1 MTLNPWR
8 LRLLADLATYG
19 TVRAVAQ
26 RGNLSPSAVSQQLA
40 TLERE
45 TRTAL
50 LERTGRR
57 VRLTAAGVLLAVD
70 PRYRVATRPLD
81 PPVTRSIIAAVRRPP
96 APRPEITAVL
106 TALRATSR

>member
-8 LRLLADLATYG
+8 LRLLTDLATYG

-50 LERTGRR
+50 LERTG
-57 VRLTAAGVLLAVD
+57 GGCG
-70 PRYRVATRPLD
+70 
-81 PPVTRSIIAAVRRPP
+81 
-96 APRPEITAVL
+96 
-106 TALRATSR
+106 

>member
-8 LRLLADLATYG
+8 LRLLADLATFG

-26 RGNLSPSAVSQQLA
+26 RGNLSPSSVSQQLA

-57 VRLTAAGVLLAVD
+57 VRLTAAGMLLAG
-70 PRYRVATRPLD
+70 RA
-81 PPVTRSIIAAVRRPP
+81 
-96 APRPEITAVL
+96 RPEVTAVL
-106 TALRATSR
+106 NALRAGD